1 MAGPEQKSRA
11 GFILGWLWTVL
22 AGLAGIGL
30 FYLGQTLAGVTL
42 VLSALTACPPA
53 ASALEKQTGARLG
66 GGLRLALVI
75 VFAGLAV
82 LSFAQNPAGLEKL
95 AAVTAPAP
103 LQPKT
108 LLVDQGDFGN
118 KTTKLFTPQGKDW
131 DLQWSFDC
139 TSLGDSGNFSAR
151 VMRQGGGAQ
160 ENAVVEKISDHDSGT
175 EHYHQGGTLYLQVV
189 SECQWTVK
197 VVG

>member
-1 MAGPEQKSRA
+1 MA
-11 GFILGWLWTVL
+11 IVLGWLWTVL
-22 AGLAGIGL
+22 AGLAGAGL

-42 VLSALTACPPA
+42 VLSALAACPPA
-53 ASALEKQTGARLG
+53 VSLLEKQSGAKLG
-66 GGLRLALVI
+66 GGFRLALAGI
-75 VFAGLAV
+75 FAGLGV
-82 LSFAQNPAGLEKL
+82 LSLAQNPAGLEKL

-118 KTTKLFTPQGKDW
+118 KTTKIFTPQGKNW

-139 TSLGDSGNFSAR
+139 TSLGDSGNFSAK
-151 VMRQGGGAQ
+151 VMRQGGGAL
-160 ENAVVEKISDHDSGT
+160 ENATVEKISDHDSGT
-175 EHYHQGGTLYLQVV
+175 EHYTQAGSFFLQVV

-197 VVG
+197 VTG

>member
-1 MAGPEQKSRA
+1 MTGSEQKFRD
-11 GFILGWLWTVL
+11 GLVFGWFWT
-22 AGLAGIGL
+22 GLAASAAIGL
-30 FYLGQTLAGVTL
+30 FYLGQALAGVTL
-42 VLSALTACPPA
+42 VLSALAACPPVVA
-53 ASALEKQTGARLG
+53 TLEKRTGASLG

-82 LSFAQNPAGLEKL
+82 LSFAQNPAGLAKL

-131 DLQWSFDC
+131 DLLWSFDC

-151 VMRQGGGAQ
+151 VMRQGGGAL

>member
-42 VLSALTACPPA
+42 VLSALAACPPA

-82 LSFAQNPAGLEKL
+82 LSFAQNPAGLAKL

-103 LQPKT
+103 NQPKT

-151 VMRQGGGAQ
+151 VMRQGGGAL
-160 ENAVVEKISDHDSGT
+160 ENAVVEKINDHDSGT